1 MNFNCGVW
9 AFKKAPLHGSKR
21 AFDSFFSFYIPTYIQ
36 LVKPK
41 EAAMAVR
48 SERAILITVFQVSRF
63 IGYIF

>member
-1 MNFNCGVW
+1 MKYEKGCVTTGVTQP
-9 AFKKAPLHGSKR
+9 FFIH
-21 AFDSFFSFYIPTYIQ
+21 FSFFIPTYIQ

-48 SERAILITVFQVSRF
+48 SERAILITIFQFSRF